1 MWTLQKEEKIRFLV
15 AFCCIIKEKSV
26 NLRSKFVYL
35 DEQSLLI
42 INFISL

>member
-1 MWTLQKEEKIRFLV
+1 MWTLQNEENLRFLV
-15 AFCCIIKEKSV
+15 AICCIIKEKSV
-26 NLRSKFVYL
+26 NLRPKFVFI